1 MTGEKFVSI
10 SSHVRALAF
19 AAALA
24 LAVSAAF
31 GQDRPAAT
39 PRFSG
44 GETINVEV
52 KIVPFYA
59 VDAQG
64 KPVTDLKAE
73 EIELRVGGAAVPV
86 ESFDRYVIQP
96 GTGGSGT
103 DGGQAASTPAPIPS
117 RNVFLLF
124 DTVFSSPGGFNTD
137 KRLAARMLESWPAG
151 DRLTLLVHGSRAS
164 LEKRLGPLPA
174 GAAGKREILAA
185 VEALQPEVRRVSLQ
199 TRPQDDFGADS
210 QRASRNASGAGFTE
224 EQVHATWSGLQ
235 GTARSEYITVA
246 RSFASSLGTLAAEL
260 RRVPGPKLLLIFSR
274 GLNDTLYFEGESG
287 GTVGTDGAIEVDV
300 RRAPPL
306 LYQFQGPMAALGQSG
321 AMSVFVN
328 AERAPGIEG
337 DPLRDMAKTSGGLY
351 FEGQDPR
358 DLEARIAGSTAAYY
372 EVGFRP
378 AGTMLAASTAGVQIS
393 VRRPG
398 VRAWSPTSVRLR
410 EPYRE
415 LTADAKRA
423 MVIDVVAGGP
433 AAQNAHS
440 AVRLNLQ
447 DLSGKVVRGEKPG
460 RLRFE
465 AAWPADLAA
474 RKLDFYNVLISP
486 PEGNRKAKVLH
497 FDARNE
503 VAGKEDG
510 ALETTLEGQGALV
523 WGIVAVDPETEKAW
537 VRRLALRAPG
547 GRPR

>member
-1 MTGEKFVSI
+1 MSI
-10 SSHVRALAF
+10 SFPMRASAL

-24 LAVSAAF
+24 LAVPAAF
-31 GQDRPAAT
+31 GQGRPAAP
-39 PRFSG
+39 PRFNG

-59 VDAQG
+59 VDSQG
-64 KPVTDLKAE
+64 NPVTDLRSE
-73 EIELRVGGAAVPV
+73 EIELRVGGVAVPV
-86 ESFDRYVIQP
+86 ESFDRYVI
-96 GTGGSGT
+96 GAGSGAGASGT
-103 DGGQAASTPAPIPS
+103 AGGGRSAPAPIPP
-117 RNVFLLF
+117 RNIFLLF
-124 DTVFSSPGGFNTD
+124 DTAFSSFGGFNTD
-137 KRLAARMLESWPAG
+137 KRLAERMLEGWPAG
-151 DRLTLLVHGSRAS
+151 DRLTLMVHGTRAG
-164 LEKRLGPLPA
+164 LERRLGPVAA
-174 GAAGKREILAA
+174 GAEGKREILAA
-185 VEALQPEVRRVSLQ
+185 IEALQPEIRRVGLQ
-199 TRPQDDFGADS
+199 KVPQDDFGPNGE
-210 QRASRNASGAGFTE
+210 RAGRNAAGLSIPQ
-224 EQVHATWSGLQ
+224 EQIHAAWDGLQ
-235 GTARSEYITVA
+235 GGARGEYIGVA
-246 RSFASSLGTLAAEL
+246 RTFASSLETFATEL
-260 RRVPGPKLLLIFSR
+260 RRVPGPKLLLVFSQ
-274 GLNDTLYFEGESG
+274 GMDDTLYFEGDNG
-287 GTVGTDGAIEVDV
+287 IKVGTDESIVVDT

-306 LYQFQGPMAALGQSG
+306 VDRFREPLAALAGSG
-321 AMSVFVN
+321 TMSMFVN
-328 AERAPGIEG
+328 TDRNMNDE
-337 DPLRDMAKTSGGLY
+337 PLRDMARTSGGLY
-351 FEGQDPR
+351 FEGRDPR
-358 DLEARIAGSTAAYY
+358 ELEARVAGSTSAYY

-378 AGTMLAASTAGVQIS
+378 TGPMLAATTAGVAIA

-398 VRAWSPTSVRLR
+398 VRAWSPTSLRLR

-447 DLSGKVVRGEKPG
+447 DLSGKVVRGEEPG

-465 AAWPADLAA
+465 AAWPADLGS
-474 RKLDFYNVLISP
+474 RKLDFYNVLITP
-486 PEGNRKAKVLH
+486 PEGNRKAKVLR